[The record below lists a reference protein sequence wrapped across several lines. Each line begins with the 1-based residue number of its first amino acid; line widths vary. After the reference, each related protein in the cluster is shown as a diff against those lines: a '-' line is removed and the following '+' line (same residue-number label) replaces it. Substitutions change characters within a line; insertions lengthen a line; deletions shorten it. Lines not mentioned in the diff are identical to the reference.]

1 MTDSSFAKKKKKVTY
16 TASTQGI
23 ERAENALKRLGF
35 ESKSNFA
42 ESQLLSRST
51 VTKFFLRQPIQLD
64 SFKRI
69 CEALKLNWAEVAG
82 IIEEA
87 QSERLEINSDSSPDT
102 DEVVQVQAVN
112 RQVTVIDKESKK
124 IKAVIVLEGDIN
136 LVNSDLKVSLEL
148 ALLTYPGD
156 TIKITDIQAGSI
168 RLIVEGS
175 QEDIK
180 RLVSRIQSGEL
191 KELRGFPVEDIQL
204 LNESSD
210 DEESDELNDKW
221 HLVQEIVN
229 HPVKGRKLRDADLS
243 DADLSRADL
252 IGANLSRAD
261 LIGADLS
268 DVNLSRANLSHA
280 DLIGANLSRAN
291 LIGADLIDANLSD
304 ANLSFADLSFAYL
317 SRADLSRADLSRAD
331 LSLADLSFADLSFAN
346 LSGAN
351 LSGANLI
358 DTKLSDANLIDADLS
373 GANLSGANLSGANVK
388 NARFGNNQG
397 ISELIKRDLI
407 QKGAIFEDSPG
418 DRSEVL
424 LPH

>member
-1 MTDSSFAKKKKKVTY
+1 MTDFSLAKKKKKITY
-16 TASTQGI
+16 TASTQGK

-51 VTKFFLRQPIQLD
+51 VTKFFQCQPIQLD

-69 CEALKLNWAEVAG
+69 CKALKLNWAEVAG
-82 IIEEA
+82 IIEEGK
-87 QSERLEINSDSSPDT
+87 SECLERNNYSSPDT
-102 DEVVQVQAVN
+102 DEVIQVQAVH
-112 RQVTVIDKESKK
+112 RQVTVIDKQSKK

-136 LVNSDLKVSLEL
+136 SVNSDLKVSLEL

-180 RLVSRIQSGEL
+180 RLVSRIQSGKL
-191 KELRGFPVEDIQL
+191 KELSGFPVEDIQI

-229 HPVKGRKLRDADLS
+229 HAVEGRNLSDADLS
-243 DADLSRADL
+243 DADLSDAILSGADLSGADLSGADLSDADLIVANLIVANLSDANLSRAILIRADLSGAILSGAILSDAYLIHAYL
-252 IGANLSRAD
+252 IGANLSRAYLSGAI
-261 LIGADLS
+261 LIAAKLSGA
-268 DVNLSRANLSHA
+268 N
-280 DLIGANLSRAN
+280 LIGANLS
-291 LIGADLIDANLSD
+291 
-304 ANLSFADLSFAYL
+304 
-317 SRADLSRADLSRAD
+317 
-331 LSLADLSFADLSFAN
+331 
-346 LSGAN
+346 
-351 LSGANLI
+351 
-358 DTKLSDANLIDADLS
+358 DADLS
-373 GANLSGANLSGANVK
+373 GANLSGADLSRANVK

-397 ISELIKRDLI
+397 ISEARKRDLI

-418 DRSEVL
+418 DRSSIL